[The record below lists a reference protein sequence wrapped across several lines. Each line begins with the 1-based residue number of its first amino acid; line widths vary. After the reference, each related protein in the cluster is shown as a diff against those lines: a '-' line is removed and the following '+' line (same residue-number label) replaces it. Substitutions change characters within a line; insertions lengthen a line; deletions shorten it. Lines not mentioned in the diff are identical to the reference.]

1 MKRSVLLLAAL
12 SGCAPSQA
20 RFAPAETSLKLS
32 RVVLYRNGVGYFE
45 RAGGVSGQVLSIR
58 CRKDQ
63 INDVL
68 KSLTVVD
75 RRTGQAVS
83 VSMPLDPQRWASA
96 AMALLTPGQGNLA
109 RILDSL
115 RGSALEL
122 HTRGGTLRGRLLLVE
137 EVPKGDDKDGRP
149 DQRVS
154 VIDGDQ
160 VRVTLLS
167 RVTGLRFHDAGVA
180 MQLHRSL
187 DATAGEGM
195 FKQVAVS
202 VRLTGPAE
210 HDLSLSYVVSAPVWQ
225 PTYRIVLPDNDKDQ
239 DKDKTGG
246 EALLQGWAVVGNT
259 SGEDWTDVRLSL
271 TSGAPIAFRYDLH
284 TPRDVQRRDMTS
296 TAFARQAEVAMGE
309 ATLEEEQAAPA
320 AEGAAEPM
328 ERARASTGPGGG
340 GYSAA
345 APDRPMKKAKAKES
359 SRRGRSVDADEAPDD
374 AFGGA
379 PASAAPPPPPS
390 SPSGAVDFN
399 ALRQSTQA
407 NVQARRVSGLTQFDL
422 DARVTV
428 PDGSSTM
435 VAILNRTVP
444 AEQAF
449 LYRPGGSGP
458 GFEANPYRVV
468 RFKNNT
474 PFVLEPGPISI
485 YSGGS
490 FVGEG
495 ISEAIATDTS
505 ATIPF
510 AVEPGIAVSSS
521 VSANTGEVR
530 VLRISGG
537 TLTLESFHRHVT
549 KWTVRGAKQARAYKV
564 LVRHARRG
572 GSFELRPRPPGVEDL
587 PDAYLVPIPVSAG
600 QTEANVEVVEQTPV
614 RSSISIWDP
623 QAEGALGGLLAMS
636 NVDEGVRRRLQP
648 VLELRREI
656 AQIDTQ
662 LEGLRRQQQA
672 LDQRASETRANLE
685 AIKKDPRAAA
695 LRERL
700 SQRLEEFTKEG
711 DGLGRRLVELNSK
724 RLEKKINLDEMLQRF
739 EYRAP

>member
-109 RILDSL
+109 RVLDSL
-115 RGSALEL
+115 RGSAIQLS
-122 HTRGGTLRGRLLLVE
+122 TRGGAIRGRLLLVE
-137 EVPKGDDKDGRP
+137 EVPAEKDGRP

-154 VIDGDQ
+154 VIDGNQ

-167 RVTGLRFHDAGVA
+167 RVTGVRFHDAGVA

-225 PTYRIVLPDNDKDQ
+225 PTYRIVLPDSDKDG
-239 DKDKTGG
+239 KDGKDGA

-309 ATLEEEQAAPA
+309 ASMDEEQAAPA
-320 AEGAAEPM
+320 AEPAEPSVAAER
-328 ERARASTGPGGG
+328 ERGRGGGPGGG
-340 GYSAA
+340 GYSSA
-345 APDRPMKKAKAKES
+345 APSRPMKKAKAKDS
-359 SRRGRSVDADEAPDD
+359 ARRSRSADGDD
-374 AFGGA
+374 ALSSPFGGA
-379 PASAAPPPPPS
+379 PAPAAPPPPP
-390 SPSGAVDFN
+390 PSAVDFN

-444 AEQAF
+444 ADQAF

-485 YSGGS
+485 YAGGS

-510 AVEPGIAVSSS
+510 AVEPGIVVSSS
-521 VSANTGEVR
+521 TASNTGEVR

-537 TLTLESFHRHVT
+537 TLILESFQRHVT
-549 KWTVRGAKQARAYKV
+549 RWSVRGAKQGRAYKV
-564 LVRHARRG
+564 LVRHTRRG
-572 GSFELRPRPPGVEDL
+572 GGFELNPRPPGVEDL
-587 PDAYLVPIPVSAG
+587 PDAYLVPVPVPAG
-600 QTEANVEVVEQTPV
+600 QTEASVEVVEQTPV
-614 RSSISIWDP
+614 RSNISIWDP
-623 QAEGALGGLLAMS
+623 QAEGALSGLLAMS

-695 LRERL
+695 LRDRL
-700 SQRLEEFTKEG
+700 SQRLEEFTREG
-711 DGLGRRLVELNSK
+711 DALGRRLVELNSK